1 MTATQAVELILGLLV
16 AMTVLALLAHRLRIP
31 YPIFFVLGG
40 LALGLMPGIPHITLA
55 PDLVLLLFLPPIL
68 FAEGIL
74 ISPRAVRVHLRPIM
88 LLAVGLVAVT
98 TVVVALVAHLFV
110 DLPWTIAFIL
120 GAIVSSTDAAAT
132 LAVADRLNAPH
143 RVVTILDGENLFN
156 DAMALVIYRAAV
168 VAAVTAIF
176 PIANVIP
183 SFAAIAIGG
192 VAVGLGVGWLAAWI
206 RSHVTEPSVETT
218 ILLLTPFAAWIPA
231 DLIGVSAVL
240 SVVTAAMYTGQDQ
253 FLKLSPATRLR
264 DATFLEVFGFLLEGL
279 LFILV
284 GLQLPIVLASMTT
297 HPFERLLWYTVVI
310 SLTVI
315 VVRLIWTFGSAV
327 LSVVFH
333 WTVYR
338 HRPAIAWREVA
349 ILSWAGMRGA
359 LALALALALP
369 TMTATGEPFP
379 ERDLIIFVTFGVIL
393 VTLLLHGLS
402 LPLLIRWLR
411 RSERAEAAEEAREDV
426 IARRR
431 MVQAALVRLD
441 ELTDPAVPEEIV
453 RDLRTE
459 LLHQF
464 HHLTGQVSESH
475 KMQEDAIRR
484 LRREMMAA
492 ERREAIRLH
501 DQGAI
506 GDEVLQRVEKQLDLE
521 EAQLETEE
529 AEEHI

>member
-1 MTATQAVELILGLLV
+1 MTPTQAVELILGLLV

-31 YPIFFVLGG
+31 YPILFVLGG
-40 LALGLMPGIPHITLA
+40 LALGLIPGIPHITLA

-68 FAEGIL
+68 YSEGIL
-74 ISPRAVRVHLRPIM
+74 ISPRAVRAHLQPIV

-98 TVVVALVAHLFV
+98 TVAVALVAHLFV
-110 DLPWTIAFIL
+110 GLPWIIALIL

-132 LAVADRLNAPH
+132 LAVADRLHAPH

-156 DAMALVIYRAAV
+156 DATALVIYHAAV
-168 VAAVTAIF
+168 VTAVTTVF

-183 SFAAIAIGG
+183 SFVAVAIGG
-192 VAVGLGVGWLAAWI
+192 VAIGLGVGWLAAWI
-206 RSHVTEPSVETT
+206 RSHVTDPSVETT

-264 DATFLEVFGFLLEGL
+264 DTTLLEVFTFLLEGL
-279 LFILV
+279 LFILI
-284 GLQLPIVLASMTT
+284 GLQLPIVLASVADQS
-297 HPFERLLWYTVVI
+297 FERLAWYTLVI

-315 VVRLIWTFGSAV
+315 VVRLIWTFGSAS
-327 LSVVFH
+327 LSVAFH
-333 WTVYR
+333 RVLYR
-338 HRPAIAWREVA
+338 HNPAIAWREVA

-369 TMTATGEPFP
+369 TVTATGSLFP

-411 RSERAEAAEEAREDV
+411 TPERAEAAEEAREDV
-426 IARRR
+426 IARRL
-431 MVQAALVRLD
+431 MVQAALARLD
-441 ELTDPAVPEEIV
+441 ELDDPPVPDEIV
-453 RDLRTE
+453 RDIRAQ

-464 HHLTGQVSESH
+464 HHLTGQVSELH
-475 KMQEDAIRR
+475 KTQEDAIRR

-492 ERREAIRLH
+492 ERQEAIRLH
-501 DQGAI
+501 DQGVI
-506 GDEVLQRVEKQLDLE
+506 GDGVLQRVEKQLDME
-521 EAQLETEE
+521 EAQLETQE
-529 AEEHI
+529 AEES